1 MNTNRPTYALIA
13 AALVALAVAV
23 VAARTAVGFDA
34 VIGFGAVVA
43 VLTIALADYRLSWR
57 RLFGR

>member
-1 MNTNRPTYALIA
+1 MNTNRLTFALIA
-13 AALVALAVAV
+13 AVLVALAVAV
-23 VAARTAVGFDA
+23 VAARTAVGLDA

-43 VLTIALADYRLSWR
+43 VLTIALTEYRLDWR